1 MRRREFITLLGS
13 TAATWPLAVRA
24 QQSERIRRIGVLMN
38 RPADDVVGAAMV
50 STFKQSLQQLG
61 WRDGH
66 NIRMDVRWGA
76 NDPESERRYAV
87 ELNALAPDVT
97 LARRILKKA
106 ERGETYHEHQ
116 SCPVAAGLHHR
127 RPSFPHQR
135 YRHHGASGVV
145 QLDWET
151 NGRWRRCPYFPLAC

>member
-87 ELNALAPDVT
+87 E
-97 LARRILKKA
+97 I
-106 ERGETYHEHQ
+106 ERAGAGRD
-116 SCPVAAGLHHR
+116 SCTENLEESRA
-127 RPSFPHQR
+127 
-135 YRHHGASGVV
+135 
-145 QLDWET
+145 
-151 NGRWRRCPYFPLAC
+151 WRDLP

>member
-1 MRRREFITLLGS
+1 MLLSRHTRRREFIAMVGG
-13 TAATWPLAVRA
+13 AVVWPLAARA

-76 NDPESERRYAV
+76 NDLESERRYAV
-87 ELNALAPDVT
+87 ELNAVFGSMP
-97 LARRILKKA
+97 R
-106 ERGETYHEHQ
+106 
-116 SCPVAAGLHHR
+116 PAA
-127 RPSFPHQR
+127 
-135 YRHHGASGVV
+135 
-145 QLDWET
+145 
-151 NGRWRRCPYFPLAC
+151 